1 MAEIHPFRGVR
12 YNERLV
18 QDIASAICPPYDIIT
33 PEIEQELRHRSEYS
47 FINLE
52 HGQQLPS
59 DTDENNKYTRSAAT
73 LKQWLDQGVLKT
85 DGLPTI
91 YLHQH
96 CFSHNGVRY
105 IRRGIITAVRLEE
118 WDRMVIRP
126 HENTRGKPKDD
137 RLNLLWA
144 LEANTSPIF
153 AMFEDQRQQIASLLA
168 EKEQDQPIIN
178 LISSEGEHRIWTIT
192 SPEVIS
198 QISASLSDRPL
209 YIADGHH
216 RYESALNYKKER
228 LTCSPSASGN
238 EGFNFVMMELVD
250 LADPGLIILPPHRLV
265 RGISKVTLSELKGR
279 LATLFQIEELPIG
292 TSDVSQQVDDLL
304 AGDRTDQLRI
314 VLFGLSPGS
323 LLLLKLGDF
332 ATASQM
338 IPYFHSEIYKSLDV
352 SIVDHVILEEMLNLT
367 SKREEASLA
376 FNHDKMDAV
385 NGVLNREYQLVFF
398 LGPVKTEVI
407 KAIADAGDRMP
418 RKSTYFYPKPP
429 SGLVFR
435 RLG

>member
-1 MAEIHPFRGVR
+1 MAEIRPFRGVR

-18 QDIASAICPPYDIIT
+18 QDISSVICPPYDIIT
-33 PEIEQELRHRSEYS
+33 PETEQELHHRSEYS
-47 FINLE
+47 FVKLE

-59 DTDENNKYTRSAAT
+59 DTDEDNKYTRSAAT
-73 LKQWLDQGVLKT
+73 LKQWLDKGVLKT
-85 DGLPTI
+85 DRLPAI

-96 CFSHNGVRY
+96 CFSYNGVRY
-105 IRRGIITAVRLEE
+105 RRHGIIATVRLEE

-126 HENTRGKPKDD
+126 HESTRGKPKDD

-144 LEANTSPIF
+144 LQANTSPIF
-153 AMFEDQRQQIASLLA
+153 AMFEDQGQQIASLLA
-168 EKEQDQPIIN
+168 EKEQGRPIID
-178 LISSEGEHRIWTIT
+178 LISSEEEHRIWAIT

-216 RYESALNYKKER
+216 RYESALNYRKER
-228 LTCSPSASGN
+228 LTCSPSASGD

-250 LADPGLIILPPHRLV
+250 FADPGLIILPPHRLV
-265 RGISKVTLSELKGR
+265 RGISQVTLSKLKSR
-279 LATLFQIEELPIG
+279 LATLFQMEELPLATPDI
-292 TSDVSQQVDDLL
+292 SQQVDDLL
-304 AGDRTDQLRI
+304 AGDRTDQVRI

-323 LLLLKLGDF
+323 LLLLKLGDS
-332 ATASQM
+332 ATVSQM
-338 IPYFHSEIYKSLDV
+338 VPYFHSELYKGLDV
-352 SIVDHVILEEMLNLT
+352 SIVDHVILEEMLGLA
-367 SKREEASLA
+367 SEQEETSLA
-376 FNHDKMDAV
+376 FNHDKMNVV
-385 NGVLNREYQLVFF
+385 NGVLNREYQLAFF
-398 LGPVKTEVI
+398 LSPVKTEAI
-407 KAIADAGDRMP
+407 KAITDVGDRMP